1 MVSLKNRITVEW
13 PPGARV
19 TVQEPLNSNGDMLVF
34 IVSFSVEK
42 RITPQ
47 ILISCERPKQDPQPR
62 VVGGKSVRRHNRMI
76 YPISFSIP
84 ECKIVK
90 EIPVK
95 TQLLATNIPE
105 KKETYIFPTEDE
117 YYKDYQRSVFA
128 ITHKKA
134 GWDCL
139 RHYEILA
146 NGCIPYFTD
155 LDKCPPEMLA
165 LFPKTLVQEAMEA
178 SAKPWFNP
186 TPYIEKLLDYTRQHL
201 TTEAMA
207 RYILT
212 ISNNQEAKSVLFI
225 SGDDY
230 PDYLRCLTLHG
241 FKCLFK
247 TDCHDIN
254 KVPHLY
260 DTFPVTDL
268 SGLYG
273 KGFSYAR
280 TLDYHQMRDDTRDTT
295 LFPDIY
301 SRRYDLVIFG
311 SVHRGTPCFDLITQ
325 VYPPEKILYLCG
337 EDGHTTDEV
346 CLVKALQQF
355 SPCFMREIHT

>member
-1 MVSLKNRITVEW
+1 
-13 PPGARV
+13 
-19 TVQEPLNSNGDMLVF
+19 
-34 IVSFSVEK
+34 
-42 RITPQ
+42 
-47 ILISCERPKQDPQPR
+47 
-62 VVGGKSVRRHNRMI
+62 MI

-90 EIPVK
+90 AIPPK

-105 KKETYIFPTEDE
+105 KKETYIFPTEAE

-155 LDKCPPEMLA
+155 LEKCPEEMLT
-165 LFPKTLVQEAMEA
+165 LFPKSLVKEAMEA
-178 SAKPWFNP
+178 AARPNFDAN
-186 TPYIEKLLDYTRQHL
+186 YHIQQLLEYTRKHL

-207 RYILT
+207 RYILET
-212 ISNNQEAKSVLFI
+212 TSNQAAKSVLFI

-241 FKCLFK
+241 FKSLFK
-247 TDCHDIN
+247 QECHDVNII
-254 KVPHLY
+254 PHLY
-260 DTFPVTDL
+260 DTFPVTDI
-268 SGLYG
+268 SSLYG
-273 KGFSYAR
+273 GGFSYSR
-280 TLDYHQMRDDTRDTT
+280 TLSYTEMRDDSRDIT
-295 LFPDIY
+295 LMNDILNH
-301 SRRYDLVIFG
+301 RYDIIIFG

-325 VYPPEKILYLCG
+325 VYPPEKIIYLCG

-346 CLVKALQQF
+346 CLVKALNQF